1 MEATTRVSKTQK
13 RVTTKDR
20 FAFVEVLS
28 IIVFVVGFWYLW
40 TSNAIP
46 LYAKTSIL
54 TVVGGIF
61 VFAMGQIIQKGYIE
75 PLQELQ
81 KVIGEIGSALLVY
94 GNTCDSKINE
104 DLRKEAAQKFRQLS
118 GDLFGRR
125 RVVANYGMCMRLG
138 ILPPKQN
145 INEAIQN
152 LTLLSNCT
160 GSDRHELFY
169 EAPDRIKELLWL
181 EL

>member
-1 MEATTRVSKTQK
+1 MEVTTRVPKTQK

-28 IIVFVVGFWYLW
+28 LIVFVAGFWYLW
-40 TSNAIP
+40 ASNAIP
-46 LYAKTSIL
+46 LYAKTSVL
-54 TVVGGIF
+54 TIVGGIF
-61 VFAMGQIIQKGYIE
+61 IFAIGQIIQKGYIE
-75 PLQELQ
+75 PVQELQ

-104 DLRKEAAQKFRQLS
+104 DLKKEAAQKFRHLS
-118 GDLFGRR
+118 GDLFGKR
-125 RVVANYGMCMRLG
+125 RVVANYGMCVRLE

-145 INEAIQN
+145 IYEAIQN

-160 GSDRHELFY
+160 GSDKHELFS
-169 EAPDRIKELLWL
+169 EASDRIKEILWL
-181 EL
+181 DI